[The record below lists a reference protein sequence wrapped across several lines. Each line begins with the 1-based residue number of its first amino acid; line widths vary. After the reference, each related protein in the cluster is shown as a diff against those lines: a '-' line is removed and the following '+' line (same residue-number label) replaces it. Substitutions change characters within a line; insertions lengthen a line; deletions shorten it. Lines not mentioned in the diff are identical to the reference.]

1 MLQRIVLVLAI
12 LLTSQPVL
20 AASAA
25 TAPAAQE
32 HTIGVRV
39 GVDAAGKV
47 VSAQPSDPA
56 AIAALN
62 QAALE
67 IARKLS
73 FNPATK
79 DGVAQPSEVSL
90 FLQLVIEAKANR
102 QFGIRLK
109 KALTALDRSKS
120 APVIPPTYQQRDAK
134 ALVVVAVD
142 VRADGTVDPDSIK
155 PVRMQLK
162 VPSKFAEARY
172 LDAIGASLRDSQFIV
187 DTVGGVAVPAR
198 LTLPYKFGGGGG
210 RGRPQTERKASTPSS
225 VDTGLPAGDD
235 KNEAPGEPPPEA
247 KVESLLPNVILP
259 TLRQPVAAQK

>member
-1 MLQRIVLVLAI
+1 MLQRIVVVLAI
-12 LLTSQPVL
+12 FLTGQIAL
-20 AASAA
+20 AAP
-25 TAPAAQE
+25 APAVQE

-39 GVDAAGKV
+39 GIDAAGKV
-47 VSAQPSDPA
+47 VSAKPSDPA

-67 IARKLS
+67 IARKLP
-73 FNPATK
+73 FNPATR

-90 FLQLVIEAKANR
+90 FLLLALEPKPAG

-109 KALTALDRSKS
+109 KALTALDRSEA
-120 APVIPPTYQQRDAK
+120 APVVPPKYQQSDAN
-134 ALVVVAVD
+134 ALVVVSVD

-172 LDAIGASLRDSQFIV
+172 LDAISASLRDSMFIV

-198 LTLPYKFGGGGG
+198 LTLPYRFGGGAG

-235 KNEAPGEPPPEA
+235 KDDIPGEPPPEA

-259 TLRQPVAAQK
+259 TLRLPAAAAK